1 MSIDPNLKI
10 TSWDKKSTLRLI
22 LFLLFLFTIIYLLFF
37 YPSEIRDK
45 KVAEYNGYTTG
56 KVLSIDENNLLS
68 QNFDGQHTLTISYN
82 VTFIYKVN
90 GKTYSN
96 TNVINN
102 SGKYKKLI
110 KSIVSSNYTK
120 TIYVKYDTSYPQESM
135 IMIE

>member
-1 MSIDPNLKI
+1 MSIDPNLRM
-10 TSWDKKSTLRLI
+10 TLWDKKSTYRLIFVLLI
-22 LFLLFLFTIIYLLFF
+22 LFTIFYLLFF
-37 YPSEIRDK
+37 YPSELRDK
-45 KVAEYNGYTTG
+45 KVDAYNGYTTG
-56 KVLSIDENNLLS
+56 TVLSIEENNLLS

-96 TNVINN
+96 TNVIDN

-110 KSIVSSNYTK
+110 KNIFLSNYTK
-120 TIYVKYDTSYPQESM
+120 KIDIKYDITNPQESM